1 MLRKITAAVL
11 LLIIILVAGCSSGGS
26 SANQSDQPGVPDSQ
40 ELQPVTV
47 MLDWVPNTNHTGL
60 YVARDKGW
68 YAAEGLAVD
77 IVEPTQG
84 GTTQLVA
91 TGKAQ
96 FGVSYQEDVTLA
108 RASDVPVVS
117 IAAVIQHNTSGFASP
132 RDKGITSPRLMENKR
147 YGGWGSPSEE
157 AVLRA
162 VVENDGGDFNK
173 VQILNIGT
181 ADFFTAV
188 ERDVD
193 FAWIYYGWTGI
204 EAKQRGLDLNF
215 LELREFEP
223 ALDYYTPVLIAGEQI
238 IKDNPGL
245 VEKFMRATAK
255 GYQFAIDQPGE
266 AARILLKN
274 VPELDEQLVMESQK
288 YLSPRYR
295 DDAARWGEQN
305 PRVWERYADW
315 MYQNKLLPERID
327 TKRAFTNE
335 FLPPAAGVES

>member
-1 MLRKITAAVL
+1 MLRKISTFIL
-11 LLIIILVAGCSSGGS
+11 LLALLLVAGCSPGSDSPGNQNDRS
-26 SANQSDQPGVPDSQ
+26 SAPDSR

-47 MLDWVPNTNHTGL
+47 MLDWTPNTNHTGL

-68 YAAEGLAVD
+68 YADEGLQVD
-77 IVEPTQG
+77 IVEPTEG

-96 FGVSYQEDVTLA
+96 FGVSYQEDVTQA

-117 IAAVIQHNTSGFASP
+117 IAAVIQHNTSGFASLK
-132 RDKGITSPRLMENKR
+132 DKGITRAHQMENKR

-157 AVLRA
+157 AVLKA
-162 VVENDGGDFNK
+162 VMENDGGDFGK
-173 VQILNIGT
+173 VQILNIGS

-204 EAKQRGLDLNF
+204 EAEQRGLKLNF
-215 LELREFEP
+215 LELSELEP
-223 ALDYYTPVLIAGEQI
+223 ALDYYTPVLITSEQL
-238 IKDNPGL
+238 IKDNPEF

-255 GYQFAIDQPGE
+255 GYEYAIKQPDE

-274 VPELDEQLVMESQK
+274 VPELNEQLVLASQR

-305 PRVWERYADW
+305 PQVWERYAGW
-315 MYQNKLLPERID
+315 MYQHKLLPKMID
-327 TKRAFTNE
+327 TKKAFTNE
-335 FLPPAAGVES
+335 FLSE